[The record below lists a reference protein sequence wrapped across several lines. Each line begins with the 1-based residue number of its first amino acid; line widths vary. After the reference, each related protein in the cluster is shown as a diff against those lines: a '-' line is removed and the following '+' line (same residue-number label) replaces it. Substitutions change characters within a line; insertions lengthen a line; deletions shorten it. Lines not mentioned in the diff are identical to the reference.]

1 MDKEKIRVL
10 IWYTAVILDAIEI
23 IWGAIT
29 GEPISLILTP
39 LIMVLA
45 VKVVFYSNLAK
56 KNKK

>member
-1 MDKEKIRVL
+1 MDKEKIRAI

-23 IWGAIT
+23 IWGAVT
-29 GEPISLILTP
+29 GAPISVVLTP

-56 KNKK
+56 KDKK